1 MDLSSINARVKAIR
15 KSKRLNQ
22 SEFGKIIGLKQG
34 GVSAMEQEGATVT
47 EQNITLICQKFRVSR
62 DWLEKGEGDMFIE
75 GEPGIFREF
84 AKEYELTL
92 PEQQVAKYLLKL
104 SHAERDRILQHLG
117 KIALALQEGRKLER
131 EERQKQREEQLDID
145 LAENGDLFHN

>member
-1 MDLSSINARVKAIR
+1 MGLTTINARVKAIR

-47 EQNITLICQKFRVSR
+47 EQNISLICQKFRVSR

-84 AKEYELTL
+84 AKEYQLSI
-92 PEQQVAKYLLKL
+92 PEQHVAKYLLKL
-104 SHAERDRILQHLG
+104 SHTERDQILRHLCRI
-117 KIALALQEGRKLER
+117 AAAMQEGRKQER
-131 EERQKQREEQLDID
+131 EERQKAQEDKDIQD
-145 LAENGDLFHN
+145 FANDLFHN